1 MRENRKCS
9 NVCICWS
16 SGNAVSP
23 HKCYANCCS
32 HSLSHC
38 IRRQPCRTHTH
49 ITYVHICICIIF
61 HNRNFF
67 CCCFCCAHSHA
78 YIRSTHTEPQVWL
91 CLPAA
96 LSCFGR
102 RRLRFTQCCVVLL
115 SLHLLCATYSRS
127 VSYILRCTRTRAHM
141 YMYAYTDT
149 HTHRHRPENVYEK
162 ATTEKQRRRRRL
174 RCDCEHTAVLLY
186 FFFFVSLP
194 LCVSCVQ
201 TRFVVELRKKSEK
214 PLCEINI

>member
-1 MRENRKCS
+1 MS

-49 ITYVHICICIIF
+49 TTYVHICICIIF

-78 YIRSTHTEPQVWL
+78 YKRSTHTEPQVWL
-91 CLPAA
+91 CLSAA
-96 LSCFGR
+96 LSCCYR

-127 VSYILRCTRTRAHM
+127 VSYILRCTRTRTHA
-141 YMYAYTDT
+141 YAYTDT

-186 FFFFVSLP
+186 FFFSSVCLCVFLACRRVSL
-194 LCVSCVQ
+194 LS
-201 TRFVVELRKKSEK
+201 SEK
-214 PLCEINI
+214 NQKNHFVK